1 MQVAL
6 EMRLVGNAAGDD
18 IGDQHDLGI
27 GEQHADLGP
36 RQRLAARLAFGQR
49 QRARQRLDGAVEQ
62 AAPLQRRHEAG
73 LVRQVGEAALAHQR
87 KRQRLLVV
95 VGEHEVADLVGH
107 LGQQLVA
114 RRPRQAALA
123 HGGGQRDLDVDLDVG
138 RIDAARIVDGVG
150 IAGAALQ
157 PELDAGALGDAEI
170 GALADHLGADL
181 QRRDADRIVGAVAD
195 LLVGLGAG
203 PAHRCRCRRTTAG
216 RPAP

>member
-18 IGDQHDLGI
+18 VGEQHDLGI
-27 GEQHADLGP
+27 GEQHADLGA
-36 RQRLAARLAFGQR
+36 RQRLAARLALGQR
-49 QRARQRLDGAVEQ
+49 QRVRQRLDGTVEQ
-62 AAPLQRRHEAG
+62 AARLQRRHEAS

-114 RRPRQAALA
+114 RRPGQAAFA

-138 RIDAARIVDGVG
+138 RIDAAGIVDGVG
-150 IAGAALQ
+150 IAG
-157 PELDAGALGDAEI
+157 P
-170 GALADHLGADL
+170 
-181 QRRDADRIVGAVAD
+181 AVA
-195 LLVGLGAG
+195 GRTRCGRAG
-203 PAHRCRCRRTTAG
+203 
-216 RPAP
+216 